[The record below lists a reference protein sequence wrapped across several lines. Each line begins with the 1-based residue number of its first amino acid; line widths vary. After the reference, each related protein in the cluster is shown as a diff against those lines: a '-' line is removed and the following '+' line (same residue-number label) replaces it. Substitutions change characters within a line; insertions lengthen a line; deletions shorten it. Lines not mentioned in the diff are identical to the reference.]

1 MCKNEGTKAVFRLK
15 KIKLHTKIFIG
26 LILGVVVGL
35 VFGEKATIIEPVG
48 TIFLRLITMI
58 VVPLVLV
65 SLMLGTA
72 SLGDIRK
79 LGRIGIKTIAYFM
92 ITTMVAITI
101 GLVLANA
108 VKPGT
113 GLNED
118 VRAELYKSYE
128 SKAQVSIQRMTERT
142 GPILF
147 NTDELK
153 DAEGLVLRLRSS
165 DDSLSGYIRA
175 QLSPNTMRMLEEY
188 NPSHSPS
195 NSLKQALVDE
205 LNTLLELQ
213 NFYREELFADVEL
226 SKETQK
232 LLRADFQ
239 GKEVFHLNRLLIED
253 AFPDE
258 IAKSQKSS
266 PLSGLL
272 DVLVNI
278 FPTNPLRSLVEGNM
292 LQVIFLALLFGTVL
306 TLIKREKSETL
317 IKFLEG
323 LNDAIIQVVHIA
335 MKLAPYG
342 VLALIAAVIG
352 QYGVNILYTLLK
364 YSLVVVGGLVIYT
377 FSVNSLSLSLLA
389 RTNPFRFYA
398 GTKEAMVIAF
408 STSSSNAALPVSLE
422 CVEHLGVSREYSSF
436 VIPLGATIN
445 MDGTALY
452 QGVAAVF
459 IAQIYGIPLGIMDQ
473 ITIVLMATL
482 ASVGAAGV
490 PAAGIITLA
499 MVLTQL
505 GVPLEGIA
513 LILGVD
519 RFLDMCRTT
528 TNIIGDMTC
537 SAVIKHTEERG
548 KTKLT

>member
-1 MCKNEGTKAVFRLK
+1 MKNVFRLK

-35 VFGEKATIIEPVG
+35 VFGEKAMIIEPVG

-79 LGRIGIKTIAYFM
+79 LGRIGMKTVVYFT
-92 ITTMVAITI
+92 ITTMIAISI
-101 GLVLANA
+101 GLVLAN
-108 VKPGT
+108 VVQPGT
-113 GLNED
+113 GLNEE
-118 VRAELYKSYE
+118 VKAELYKSYE
-128 SKAQVSIQRMTERT
+128 SKAQVSIQRMEEK
-142 GPILF
+142 PS
-147 NTDELK
+147 LK
-153 DAEGLVLRLRSS
+153 D
-165 DDSLSGYIRA
+165 I
-175 QLSPNTMRMLEEY
+175 
-188 NPSHSPS
+188 
-195 NSLKQALVDE
+195 
-205 LNTLLELQ
+205 
-213 NFYREELFADVEL
+213 
-226 SKETQK
+226 
-232 LLRADFQ
+232 
-239 GKEVFHLNRLLIED
+239 LIN
-253 AFPDE
+253 
-258 IAKSQKSS
+258 
-266 PLSGLL
+266 
-272 DVLVNI
+272 VV
-278 FPTNPLRSLVEGNM
+278 PTNPVKALIDGNM
-292 LQVIFLALLFGTVL
+292 LQVIFLGLLFGLIL
-306 TLIKREKSETL
+306 TLIKKSKSEML
-317 IKFLEG
+317 IKFLDG

-352 QYGVNILYTLLK
+352 QYGVNILVTLLK

-377 FSVNSLSLSLLA
+377 FSINSLSLSLLG
-389 RTNPFRFYA
+389 RMNPLLFFKA
-398 GTKEAMVIAF
+398 VKEAMIIAF

-422 CVEHLGVSREYSSF
+422 CVEHIGVSREYSSF

-459 IAQIYGIPLGIMDQ
+459 IAQIYGIPLALTDQ

-499 MVLTQL
+499 MVLTQI
-505 GVPLEGIA
+505 GIPLEGIA

-528 TNIIGDMTC
+528 TNIIGDMAC
-537 SAVIKHTEERG
+537 SVVIKRTEERG
-548 KTKLT
+548 KSKLT

>member
-1 MCKNEGTKAVFRLK
+1 MK

-79 LGRIGIKTIAYFM
+79 LGRIGIKTVIYFM
-92 ITTMVAITI
+92 ITTIIAISI
-101 GLVLANA
+101 GLTLANI
-108 VKPGT
+108 VKPGS
-113 GLNED
+113 GLNEE

-128 SKAQVSIQRMTERT
+128 SKAQVGIQRMGE
-142 GPILF
+142 
-147 NTDELK
+147 K
-153 DAEGLVLRLRSS
+153 
-165 DDSLSGYIRA
+165 
-175 QLSPNTMRMLEEY
+175 
-188 NPSHSPS
+188 PS
-195 NSLKQALVDE
+195 
-205 LNTLLELQ
+205 
-213 NFYREELFADVEL
+213 
-226 SKETQK
+226 
-232 LLRADFQ
+232 
-239 GKEVFHLNRLLIED
+239 LIE
-253 AFPDE
+253 
-258 IAKSQKSS
+258 
-266 PLSGLL
+266 
-272 DVLVNI
+272 VLVNI
-278 FPTNPLRSLVEGNM
+278 VPTNPVKSLTEGNM
-292 LQVIFLALLFGTVL
+292 LQVIFLALLFGIIL
-306 TLIKREKSETL
+306 TLIKREKSEIL

-342 VLALIAAVIG
+342 VLALIATVIG
-352 QYGVNILYTLLK
+352 QYGVHILVTLLK
-364 YSLVVVGGLVIYT
+364 YSLVVVGGLVLYT
-377 FSVNSLSLSLLA
+377 FSVNSLAVGILG
-389 RTNPFRFYA
+389 RTNPLRFYKA
-398 GTKEAMVIAF
+398 VKEAMIIAF
-408 STSSSNAALPVSLE
+408 STSSSNAALPVSME
-422 CVEHLGVSREYSSF
+422 CVQHIGVSREYSSF

-459 IAQIYGIPLGIMDQ
+459 IAQIYGIPLGLIDQ

-499 MVLTQL
+499 MVLKQI
-505 GVPLEGIA
+505 GIPLEGIA

-528 TNIIGDMTC
+528 TNIIGDMGC
-537 SAVIKHTEERG
+537 SVVIKETEKKE
-548 KTKLT
+548 KQI

>member
-1 MCKNEGTKAVFRLK
+1 MKAVFRLK

-35 VFGEKATIIEPVG
+35 VFGEKAMIIEPVG

-79 LGRIGIKTIAYFM
+79 LGRIGIKTVVYFM
-92 ITTMVAITI
+92 ITTMIAISI
-101 GLVLANA
+101 GLVLANI

-113 GLNED
+113 GLNEE
-118 VRAELYKSYE
+118 VKAELYKSYE
-128 SKAQVSIQRMTERT
+128 SKAQVSIQRMEEK
-142 GPILF
+142 PS
-147 NTDELK
+147 LK
-153 DAEGLVLRLRSS
+153 D
-165 DDSLSGYIRA
+165 I
-175 QLSPNTMRMLEEY
+175 
-188 NPSHSPS
+188 
-195 NSLKQALVDE
+195 
-205 LNTLLELQ
+205 
-213 NFYREELFADVEL
+213 
-226 SKETQK
+226 
-232 LLRADFQ
+232 
-239 GKEVFHLNRLLIED
+239 LI
-253 AFPDE
+253 
-258 IAKSQKSS
+258 
-266 PLSGLL
+266 
-272 DVLVNI
+272 NI
-278 FPTNPLRSLVEGNM
+278 VPTNPVKALIDGNM
-292 LQVIFLALLFGTVL
+292 LQVIFLGLLFGLIL
-306 TLIKREKSETL
+306 TLIKKSKSEML
-317 IKFLEG
+317 IKFLDG
-323 LNDAIIQVVHIA
+323 VNDAIIQVVHIA

-352 QYGVNILYTLLK
+352 QYGVNILVTLLK

-377 FSVNSLSLSLLA
+377 FSINSLSLSLLG
-389 RTNPFRFYA
+389 RMNPLLFFKA
-398 GTKEAMVIAF
+398 VKEAMIIAF

-422 CVEHLGVSREYSSF
+422 CVEHIGVSREYSSF

-459 IAQIYGIPLGIMDQ
+459 IAQIYGIPLAPTDQ

-499 MVLTQL
+499 MVLTQI
-505 GVPLEGIA
+505 GIPLEGIA

-528 TNIIGDMTC
+528 TNIIGDMAC
-537 SAVIKHTEERG
+537 SVVIKRTEERG
-548 KTKLT
+548 KSKLT

>member
-1 MCKNEGTKAVFRLK
+1 LSEKEGTKAVFRLK

-35 VFGEKATIIEPVG
+35 IFGEKAMIIEPVG

-79 LGRIGIKTIAYFM
+79 LGRIGVKTVVYFM
-92 ITTMVAITI
+92 ITTTIAISI
-101 GLVLANA
+101 GLILANI

-113 GLNED
+113 GLNEE
-118 VRAELYKSYE
+118 VKAELYKSYE
-128 SKAQVSIQRMTERT
+128 SKAQVSIQGMEEK
-142 GPILF
+142 PS
-147 NTDELK
+147 LK
-153 DAEGLVLRLRSS
+153 D
-165 DDSLSGYIRA
+165 I
-175 QLSPNTMRMLEEY
+175 
-188 NPSHSPS
+188 
-195 NSLKQALVDE
+195 
-205 LNTLLELQ
+205 
-213 NFYREELFADVEL
+213 
-226 SKETQK
+226 
-232 LLRADFQ
+232 
-239 GKEVFHLNRLLIED
+239 LI
-253 AFPDE
+253 
-258 IAKSQKSS
+258 
-266 PLSGLL
+266 
-272 DVLVNI
+272 NI
-278 FPTNPLRSLVEGNM
+278 VPTNPVKALIDGNM
-292 LQVIFLALLFGTVL
+292 LQVIFLGLLFGLIL
-306 TLIKREKSETL
+306 TLIKKSKSEML
-317 IKFLEG
+317 IKFLDG
-323 LNDAIIQVVHIA
+323 VNDAIIQVVHIA
-335 MKLAPYG
+335 MRLAPYG

-352 QYGVNILYTLLK
+352 QYGVNILVTLLK

-377 FSVNSLSLSLLA
+377 FSVNSLSLSLLG
-389 RTNPFRFYA
+389 RMNPLLYFKA
-398 GTKEAMVIAF
+398 VKEAMIIAF

-422 CVEHLGVSREYSSF
+422 CVEHIGVSREYSSF

-459 IAQIYGIPLGIMDQ
+459 IAQIYGIPLAITDQ

-499 MVLTQL
+499 MVLTQI
-505 GVPLEGIA
+505 GIPLEGIA

-537 SAVIKHTEERG
+537 SVVIKQTEERG
-548 KTKLT
+548 KSKLT

>member
-1 MCKNEGTKAVFRLK
+1 MLRLK
-15 KIKLHTKIFIG
+15 KIPLHTKIFIG

-79 LGRIGIKTIAYFM
+79 LGRIGIKTVVYFTL
-92 ITTMVAITI
+92 TTMIAISI
-101 GLVLANA
+101 GLVLANI

-113 GLNED
+113 GLNEE
-118 VRAELYKSYE
+118 VKAELYKSYE
-128 SKAQVSIQRMTERT
+128 SRAQVGIERMEEK
-142 GPILF
+142 PS
-147 NTDELK
+147 LK
-153 DAEGLVLRLRSS
+153 D
-165 DDSLSGYIRA
+165 I
-175 QLSPNTMRMLEEY
+175 
-188 NPSHSPS
+188 
-195 NSLKQALVDE
+195 LVDI
-205 LNTLLELQ
+205 
-213 NFYREELFADVEL
+213 V
-226 SKETQK
+226 
-232 LLRADFQ
+232 
-239 GKEVFHLNRLLIED
+239 
-253 AFPDE
+253 
-258 IAKSQKSS
+258 
-266 PLSGLL
+266 
-272 DVLVNI
+272 
-278 FPTNPLRSLVEGNM
+278 PTNPVKALIEGNM
-292 LQVIFLALLFGTVL
+292 LQVIFLGLLFGLIL
-306 TLIKREKSETL
+306 TLIKKEKAEFL
-317 IKFLEG
+317 IQFFDG
-323 LNDAIIQVVHIA
+323 VNDVIIQVVHIA

-352 QYGVNILYTLLK
+352 QYGVNILVTLLK
-364 YSLVVVGGLVIYT
+364 YSLVVVGGLVLYT
-377 FSVNSLSLSLLA
+377 FTINSLTVGLLG
-389 RTNPFRFYA
+389 RVNPLRFYKA
-398 GTKEAMVIAF
+398 VKEAMIIAF

-422 CVEHLGVSREYSSF
+422 CVEHIGVSREYSSF

-459 IAQIYGIPLGIMDQ
+459 IAQIYGIPLGITDQ

-499 MVLTQL
+499 MVLKQI
-505 GVPLEGIA
+505 GIPLEGIA

-528 TNIIGDMTC
+528 TNIIGDMAC
-537 SAVIKHTEERG
+537 SVVIKETEEKG
-548 KTKLT
+548 KTKLK

>member
-1 MCKNEGTKAVFRLK
+1 MFGLK

-35 VFGEKATIIEPVG
+35 VFGEKAMIIEPVG

-79 LGRIGIKTIAYFM
+79 LGRIGFKTVAYFT
-92 ITTMVAITI
+92 ITTMIAISI
-101 GLVLANA
+101 GLGLANI

-113 GLNED
+113 GLNKE
-118 VRAELYKSYE
+118 VKAELYKSYE
-128 SKAQVSIQRMTERT
+128 SRAQVSIQRMEEK
-142 GPILF
+142 PS
-147 NTDELK
+147 LK
-153 DAEGLVLRLRSS
+153 D
-165 DDSLSGYIRA
+165 I
-175 QLSPNTMRMLEEY
+175 
-188 NPSHSPS
+188 
-195 NSLKQALVDE
+195 
-205 LNTLLELQ
+205 
-213 NFYREELFADVEL
+213 
-226 SKETQK
+226 
-232 LLRADFQ
+232 
-239 GKEVFHLNRLLIED
+239 LI
-253 AFPDE
+253 
-258 IAKSQKSS
+258 
-266 PLSGLL
+266 
-272 DVLVNI
+272 NI
-278 FPTNPLRSLVEGNM
+278 VPTNPVKALIDGNM
-292 LQVIFLALLFGTVL
+292 LQVIFLGLLLGLIL
-306 TLIKREKSETL
+306 TLIKKEKSDLL
-317 IKFLEG
+317 IKFLDG
-323 LNDAIIQVVHIA
+323 VNDVIIQVVHIA
-335 MKLAPYG
+335 MRLAPYG

-352 QYGVNILYTLLK
+352 QYGVNILVTLLK

-377 FSVNSLSLSLLA
+377 LSVNSFSLSLLG
-389 RTNPFRFYA
+389 RMNPILFFKA
-398 GTKEAMVIAF
+398 VKEAMIIAF
-408 STSSSNAALPVSLE
+408 STSSSNAALPVSLD
-422 CVEHLGVSREYSSF
+422 CVEHIGVSRQYSSF

-459 IAQIYGIPLGIMDQ
+459 IANIYGIPLGFTDQ

-499 MVLTQL
+499 MVLTQI
-505 GVPLEGIA
+505 GIPLEGIA

-537 SAVIKHTEERG
+537 AVVIKQTEERG
-548 KTKLT
+548 KTKLK

>member
-1 MCKNEGTKAVFRLK
+1 MR

-26 LILGVVVGL
+26 LVLGVVIGL
-35 VFGEKATIIEPVG
+35 VFGEKALIIEPVG

-79 LGRIGIKTIAYFM
+79 LGRIGIKTIIYFS
-92 ITTMVAITI
+92 ITTMVAISI
-101 GLVLANA
+101 GLFLANT
-108 VKPGT
+108 VKPGS
-113 GLNED
+113 GLNEQ

-128 SKAQVSIQRMTERT
+128 SKARVGIERM
-142 GPILF
+142 
-147 NTDELK
+147 
-153 DAEGLVLRLRSS
+153 
-165 DDSLSGYIRA
+165 
-175 QLSPNTMRMLEEY
+175 EEK
-188 NPSHSPS
+188 PS
-195 NSLKQALVDE
+195 A
-205 LNTLLELQ
+205 
-213 NFYREELFADVEL
+213 
-226 SKETQK
+226 
-232 LLRADFQ
+232 
-239 GKEVFHLNRLLIED
+239 I
-253 AFPDE
+253 
-258 IAKSQKSS
+258 
-266 PLSGLL
+266 

-278 FPTNPLRSLVEGNM
+278 IPTNPLKSLMEGNM
-292 LQVIFLALLFGTVL
+292 LQVIFLALLFGTIL
-306 TLIKREKSETL
+306 TLIKKEKSEIL
-317 IKFLEG
+317 IKFLDG

-342 VLALIAAVIG
+342 VLALIASVIG
-352 QYGVNILYTLLK
+352 QYGIHILITLLK
-364 YSLVVVGGLVIYT
+364 YSLVVIGGLVIYT
-377 FSVNSLSLSLLA
+377 FSINSLTLSLLG
-389 RTNPFRFYA
+389 RMNPFRFFKSV
-398 GTKEAMVIAF
+398 KEAMIIAF
-408 STSSSNAALPVSLE
+408 STSSSNAALPVSME
-422 CVEHLGVSREYSSF
+422 CVEHIGVSRAYSSF

-499 MVLTQL
+499 MVLKQI
-505 GVPLEGIA
+505 GIPLEGIA

-528 TNIIGDMTC
+528 TNIVGDMAC
-537 SAVIKHTEERG
+537 SVVIKELE
-548 KTKLT
+548 KK

>member
-1 MCKNEGTKAVFRLK
+1 MFRLK

-35 VFGEKATIIEPVG
+35 VFGEKALIIEPVG

-79 LGRIGIKTIAYFM
+79 LGRIGIKTIVYFM
-92 ITTMVAITI
+92 ITTMIAISI
-101 GLVLANA
+101 GLVLANI

-113 GLNED
+113 GLNEE
-118 VRAELYKSYE
+118 VKAELYKSYE
-128 SKAQVSIQRMTERT
+128 SKAQVSIQSMEEK
-142 GPILF
+142 PS
-147 NTDELK
+147 LK
-153 DAEGLVLRLRSS
+153 D
-165 DDSLSGYIRA
+165 I
-175 QLSPNTMRMLEEY
+175 
-188 NPSHSPS
+188 
-195 NSLKQALVDE
+195 
-205 LNTLLELQ
+205 
-213 NFYREELFADVEL
+213 
-226 SKETQK
+226 
-232 LLRADFQ
+232 
-239 GKEVFHLNRLLIED
+239 LI
-253 AFPDE
+253 
-258 IAKSQKSS
+258 
-266 PLSGLL
+266 
-272 DVLVNI
+272 NI
-278 FPTNPLRSLVEGNM
+278 VPTNPVKALIDGNM
-292 LQVIFLALLFGTVL
+292 LQVIFLGLLFGLIL
-306 TLIKREKSETL
+306 TLIKKEKSDTL
-317 IKFLEG
+317 IKFLDG
-323 LNDAIIQVVHIA
+323 VNDAIIQVVHIA

-352 QYGVNILYTLLK
+352 QYGVNILVTLLK

-377 FSVNSLSLSLLA
+377 FSVNSLSLSLLGRMSPLLYFKA
-389 RTNPFRFYA
+389 V
-398 GTKEAMVIAF
+398 KEAMIIAF

-422 CVEHLGVSREYSSF
+422 CVEHIGVPREYSSF

-459 IAQIYGIPLGIMDQ
+459 IAQIYGIPLALTDQ
-473 ITIVLMATL
+473 ITIVFMATL

-499 MVLTQL
+499 MVLTQI
-505 GVPLEGIA
+505 GIPLEGIA

-537 SAVIKHTEERG
+537 AVVIKQTEERG
-548 KTKLT
+548 RSKLT